1 MQYKDLKKDR
11 KLSDSDKRKKG
22 VMDMKIYN
30 VADPEFRRYGQVLT
44 GYDFT
49 EIIEKMQE
57 TPLPE
62 GVVYE
67 PSVKELEALPIFE
80 QLKSQ
85 GFGEIPIQ
93 IGYCNGHNNK
103 LNALEYHRTSEIN
116 IGATDMIVLLG
127 RQEDVKEDHTY
138 DTSLAEAFLIPKGVG
153 VEFFATTLHYAP
165 CGVDGQGFRGVV
177 VLPKGTNYP
186 LSDEHKAGN
195 EDALLAATNK
205 WLIGHADGG
214 LDEGVFIGL
223 VGENITL

>member
-1 MQYKDLKKDR
+1 
-11 KLSDSDKRKKG
+11 
-22 VMDMKIYN
+22 MDMKIYN
-30 VADPEFRRYGQVLT
+30 VAGPEFRRYGQVLT

-57 TPLPE
+57 TPLPD

-67 PSVKELEALPIFE
+67 PSVKELEELPIFE

-127 RQEDVKEDHTY
+127 HQEDVKEDHTY
-138 DTSLAEAFLIPKGVG
+138 DTSLVEAFLIPKGAA

-205 WLIGHADGG
+205 WLIGHAEGG
-214 LDEGVFIGL
+214 LDEGAFIGL